1 MKTYENVNKENYQEV
16 LDEIKRDLT
25 DTFVG
30 EKVKSPKYGNG
41 TIEEITD
48 LVFWGRHAKVPIGIA
63 SKIAFGEEIKSFY
76 LNVATRTTF
85 IVLYNNELKE
95 VMKNTMTELEKAA
108 EVVYQIRTEE
118 IEKEAE
124 IARLSKEAEAKV
136 KKEYEAQQ
144 KLQQKRAKI
153 IHDLNQIKTTI
164 SDNND
169 FYTDL
174 GWIAKH
180 VGSISAAI
188 PDYLENWF
196 VRRFGSEAPKSVVNS
211 RRKTAGGYSM
221 QWSASFAISFKKV
234 KEDDALASLCSQMKN
249 NKIHNTS
256 LVFDLIENYGFTFGT
271 KQDIDAI
278 RKCIP
283 FNKKESFELGFAS

>member
-1 MKTYENVNKENYQEV
+1 MKTYDVVNKENYQEV
-16 LDEIKRDLT
+16 LDEIKKDLT

-30 EKVKSPKYGNG
+30 EKVKSIKYGDG
-41 TIEEITD
+41 TIKEITD
-48 LVFWGRHAKVPIGIA
+48 IIFYGRHADTPIGIT
-63 SKIAFGEEIKSFY
+63 SQIAFGEEIKSFY
-76 LNVATRTTF
+76 LNVAIKTTF

-95 VMKNTMTELEKAA
+95 VMKNTMTELEKVA
-108 EVVYQIRTEE
+108 EVVYQIRIEE
-118 IEKEAE
+118 MEKEAE
-124 IARLSKEAEAKV
+124 VQKLIKEAELKA
-136 KKEYEAQQ
+136 KKEAEAQQ
-144 KLQQKRAKI
+144 KLQQKRDKI

-196 VRRFGSEAPKSVVNS
+196 VHRFGSEAPKRVVNS
-211 RRKTAGGYSM
+211 KRKTVGGYSM
-221 QWSASFAISFKKV
+221 QWSAGFAISFKKV
-234 KEDDALASLCSQMKN
+234 KEDDIPASLYSQMKN

-283 FNKKESFELGFAS
+283 FNKKEMFELGFAS